1 MKLSK
6 AQTKFIQGTI
16 NIKGDLNI
24 EGHFSNTPG
33 KFLGS
38 KILRT
43 LFNYRRE
50 NASHTGRHSNIGC
63 GLGENFKA
71 EDII

>member
-1 MKLSK
+1 MEKGKKWSEVIK
-6 AQTKFIQGTI
+6 GTI

-24 EGHFSNTPG
+24 EWHFSSTPG

-43 LFNYRRE
+43 FFNYRRQ
-50 NASHTGRHSNIGC
+50 NVSHTGRHSNIGC

-71 EDII
+71 EEII